1 MTSDIHY
8 TRLSSQ
14 LDAEAFSQLLAQ
26 SFVADV
32 AKESAYMAQ
41 IGLEHLRAVYHGS
54 SLLGGLAAIP
64 MGQWF
69 GGRQVAMTGIA
80 AVCIAPSARGS
91 GAGLSLMQETMREL
105 HQQRVPISTLYPAVQ
120 QLYRRVGYEQGGTY
134 CRWAIAAN
142 AIGISKSP
150 LPVTPVALEAAVF
163 QALAQQQAQQH
174 NGLLARNRLI
184 WQRILSE
191 AEQPRYA
198 YCFGPSETPEGYVI
212 LSQTAVGDPY
222 QIGTYNQLNVV
233 AWAALTP
240 AAVASLWA
248 FLSSHRSQIKQIC
261 WSGSAVDCLSMG
273 LPEQPAQPMHTA
285 RWLTRIIC
293 VEEALAARGYPLG
306 LSGELHLA
314 ITDELLPENQGKWVL
329 AFDQGQ
335 GQLRRG
341 GQGDLKL
348 DVRGLASLYTGLFS
362 PQQLQQMGYLEG
374 PEAALALAGQAFGG
388 ASPWLADFF

>member
-1 MTSDIHY
+1 
-8 TRLSSQ
+8 
-14 LDAEAFSQLLAQ
+14 
-26 SFVADV
+26 
-32 AKESAYMAQ
+32 
-41 IGLEHLRAVYHGS
+41 
-54 SLLGGLAAIP
+54 
-64 MGQWF
+64 
-69 GGRQVAMTGIA
+69 MTGIA
-80 AVCIAPSARGS
+80 AVCVAPSARGS
-91 GAGLSLMQETMREL
+91 GAGLTLMRETVREL
-105 HQQRVPISTLYPAVQ
+105 HRQRVPISTLYPAVQ

-134 CRWAIAAN
+134 CRWAIAAD

-150 LPVTPVALEAAVF
+150 LPVTPVALEADSF
-163 QALAQQQAQQH
+163 QALSQRQAQHH
-174 NGLLARNRLI
+174 NGLLARNSLI

-191 AEQPRYA
+191 SEQPRYA
-198 YCFGPSETPEGYVI
+198 YCFGPSAAPEGYAI

-222 QIGTYNQLNVV
+222 QIGTYNQLSLV

-248 FLSSHRSQIKQIC
+248 FLSGHRSQIKQVS
-261 WSGSAVDCLSMG
+261 WTGSAVDVLSLG
-273 LPEQPAQPMHTA
+273 LPEQPAQLKHTA

-314 ITDELLPENQGKWVL
+314 ITDELLPENQDSWVL

-335 GQLRRG
+335 AQIKRG
-341 GQGDLKL
+341 GRGELKL

-362 PQQLQQMGYLEG
+362 PWQLQQMGYLDG
-374 PEAALALAGQAFGG
+374 PDAALSLAGQAFGG